1 MTDMPSIDYLRSI
14 LVSGVSQKIMDN
26 CIYSYITRATQH
38 DIEELFVLL
47 FQLYDA
53 RKTTLACRLTDMLAQ
68 EESTYPIV
76 LDLLDLVPHYGEW
89 SDLLKLGN
97 RTLSKVKDIVCSQF
111 LKDEHNLL
119 MRAGGDSSKPISRL
133 ALAMPSVGHRN
144 AIHYII
150 ALVPGPMY
158 YSTRC
163 KLYRTRRNALR
174 RALIIPETPTAE
186 QMLPDSCRYDLL
198 RQRIR
203 RLFN

>member
-1 MTDMPSIDYLRSI
+1 MTDMPSIEYLRSI
-14 LVSGVSQKIMDN
+14 LDPGVSQKIMDN
-26 CIYSYITRATQH
+26 CVYSYITRATQY

-53 RKTTLACRLTDMLAQ
+53 RKTDIAHRLTDMLAQ

-97 RTLSKVKDIVCSQF
+97 RTLSKVKDLVCSQF

-163 KLYRTRRNALR
+163 KLYRNRRNAVR
-174 RALIIPETPTAE
+174 RALIIPETPSAE
-186 QMLPDSCRYDLL
+186 QVLPDSSRYDLL

-203 RLFN
+203 CLFN